1 MLKHAFAQQRHM
13 LMQATFLSHERK
25 PEVNISRAR
34 VVVSP
39 SIVYKCVK
47 RNLIGKRLIFC
58 RRLWLKNVACLSPLI
73 VLSLGGRG
81 GERGLRGC
89 RESCY
94 HKQGVA
100 LYRRKAKGDNLV
112 CWRDNTGAI
121 NAFYVSCSMYIL
133 KFKERRINQGIILR
147 VFLSFQCNE
156 RFTQA
161 LAQFK
166 LPWLFSPSS
175 VTNHYSLSDVRP
187 IL

>member
-1 MLKHAFAQQRHM
+1 MCEEKFNKKTAHL
-13 LMQATFLSHERK
+13 L
-25 PEVNISRAR
+25 
-34 VVVSP
+34 SP
-39 SIVYKCVK
+39 SVAQKRCV
-47 RNLIGKRLIFC
+47 
-58 RRLWLKNVACLSPLI
+58 LKPPNS
-73 VLSLGGRG
+73 SFLGRRG
-81 GERGLRGC
+81 GGRGLRGC

-100 LYRRKAKGDNLV
+100 LYRGKAKGDNLV

-133 KFKERRINQGIILR
+133 KFKERRIIQGIILR
-147 VFLSFQCNE
+147 VSLSFQCNE

-175 VTNHYSLSDVRP
+175 VTNHYSLSNVRP

>member
-1 MLKHAFAQQRHM
+1 
-13 LMQATFLSHERK
+13 MQATFLSHERK

-34 VVVSP
+34 AVVSP

-73 VLSLGGRG
+73 VLSLGGG
-81 GERGLRGC
+81 GGRGLRGC

-100 LYRRKAKGDNLV
+100 LYRGKAKGYNLV

-121 NAFYVSCSMYIL
+121 NAFYVSCSLYIL

-147 VFLSFQCNE
+147 VSLSFQCNE

-166 LPWLFSPSS
+166 LPWLFFPS
-175 VTNHYSLSDVRP
+175 VTNHYSLSKVRP